1 MGRDDVQV
9 GPLTFVKVDAG
20 TTYVGDDRGG
30 WIHANQRPR
39 HEVRVP
45 EFFVLETPLSAAD
58 VAQLSNQDSP
68 ANQAPHE
75 GVDAALLQ
83 QVCAALRAHLP
94 DHLEVRPPSLAEWK
108 RAREAGAL
116 NPLPGVLEILAD
128 APFSNH
134 RGAPMDG
141 RPRERS
147 AHGPL
152 MDQLACIEVHPHK
165 TAATA
170 TSSVPMDRRLPGTVL
185 RLVLSPVREG
195 APRTVPRQADRSAN
209 LRVEVMCTLLIGV
222 VPSFLIPVLRG
233 FGGYA
238 LEGWANLL
246 FGGLVA
252 GFVTGAIWRPRRPTV
267 TWEDGAVHEDDEARK
282 VSQ

>member
-1 MGRDDVQV
+1 MKV
-9 GPLTFVKVDAG
+9 GPLTFTEVEAG
-20 TTYVGDDRGG
+20 TTFVGDDRGG
-30 WIHANQRPR
+30 WIHASQRPR
-39 HEVRVP
+39 HEVRLP
-45 EFFVLETPLSAAD
+45 AFFVLEAPLSVAEVAA
-58 VAQLSNQDSP
+58 LSGKEG
-68 ANQAPHE
+68 HE
-75 GVDAALLQ
+75 ADGLHQGVDAALLQ
-83 QVCAALRAHLP
+83 HVCATVRKGLEE
-94 DHLEVRPPSLAEWK
+94 DLEVRPPSLAEWM
-108 RAREAGAL
+108 RASESGAFK
-116 NPLPGVLEILAD
+116 PQPGFLEVLAD
-128 APFSNH
+128 APFPNH

-141 RPRERS
+141 RPRGRS
-147 AHGPL
+147 THGPL

-165 TAATA
+165 KGATA

-185 RLVLSPVREG
+185 RLVLSPKRTD

-209 LRVEVMCTLLIGV
+209 LRIEALCTLLIGV

-252 GFVTGAIWRPRRPTV
+252 GFVTGAVWRPRRPTV
-267 TWEDGAVHEDDEARK
+267 HWEDGEVQDDGVRR

>member
-1 MGRDDVQV
+1 MQV
-9 GPLTFVKVDAG
+9 GPLTFVKVESG
-20 TTYVGDDRGG
+20 ITYVGDDRGG

-45 EFFVLETPLSAAD
+45 EFFVLETPLNKAD
-58 VAQLSNQDSP
+58 VAQLCNQDGP
-68 ANQAPHE
+68 ASTAPHE

-83 QVCAALRAHLP
+83 QICAALRP
-94 DHLEVRPPSLAEWK
+94 DVPAHLEVRPPSLAEWK
-108 RAREAGAL
+108 RAREAGAM
-116 NPLPGVLEILAD
+116 NPMPGVLDILAD

-141 RPRERS
+141 RPRESS
-147 AHGPL
+147 ALGPL

-165 TAATA
+165 SEATA

-195 APRTVPRQADRSAN
+195 PSRTVPRQADRSAN
-209 LRVEVMCTLLIGV
+209 LRVEALCTLLIGV

-267 TWEDGAVHEDDEARK
+267 TWEDGVFHEEDEARK